1 MAGRP
6 IAFLAVAACEPVHMP
21 ASIFL
26 LRPGAR
32 ILSPCGPFAVSQPD
46 EVDMNQILFR
56 PTAREY

>member
-1 MAGRP
+1 
-6 IAFLAVAACEPVHMP
+6 MP

>member
-1 MAGRP
+1 
-6 IAFLAVAACEPVHMP
+6 MP

-26 LRPGAR
+26 LRPGTR